1 NELKNFSSTELKL
14 SGLKD
19 KVIVK
24 MDDNLVPHVFANNNH
39 DLYFAQGYIT
49 AKYRLWQMEFE
60 TAAAAG
66 RVSEFVGIKAI
77 EYDRQQR
84 RFGMVYGAENAL
96 KEMENDPASKETVH
110 AYTDGVNAWINSLSA
125 KNFPVEYKLLDY
137 KPEQWTPLKCALLLK
152 FMTYDLAGRSDDFYI
167 TN

>member
-1 NELKNFSSTELKL
+1 MKWLRFIIALIILVLLIWKLNIKLGDIPPIGKFFSPFTGFWQNNELKNFSSTELKL

-24 MDDNLVPHVFANNNH
+24 TDDNLVPHVFANNNH

-66 RVSEFVGIKAI
+66 RI
-77 EYDRQQR
+77 
-84 RFGMVYGAENAL
+84 
-96 KEMENDPASKETVH
+96 
-110 AYTDGVNAWINSLSA
+110 
-125 KNFPVEYKLLDY
+125 
-137 KPEQWTPLKCALLLK
+137 
-152 FMTYDLAGRSDDFYI
+152 
-167 TN
+167 